1 MEERL
6 IQPRVG
12 FSLTHLEDGE
22 EVSWVLPGIT
32 FADDIPIRRNTFEI
46 ITLIFASQQ
55 GEGPTS
61 SEKEVSG
68 AAIEFLERRQRAVGR
83 QALGCH
89 GIVAN
94 EAVQGDLGWSS
105 VEAREATSKISYD
118 ARLRNMD
125 RNRWAKKLFVHT
137 HMTGTRTRWQK
148 RLYQLEKKYGFFAE
162 PLEVVTGERLESNV
176 RSRVREREVFQWFEA
191 AQAKPTLLVYSK
203 NKQLIAAE
211 TLLYDNSLGSRLLFE
226 ARAGA
231 LRTLVYRERFDPK
244 VVSTMCRAC
253 REEPETVEH
262 LVLYC
267 ECLLPAPLVDRRL
280 HSEVMLAYALG
291 FKTTADSDNLYTGG
305 ADDPPQDRHDI
316 STMQCAVEAE
326 EHELYGTPPSFSSGK
341 NVCRMD

>member
-1 MEERL
+1 
-6 IQPRVG
+6 
-12 FSLTHLEDGE
+12 
-22 EVSWVLPGIT
+22 
-32 FADDIPIRRNTFEI
+32 
-46 ITLIFASQQ
+46 
-55 GEGPTS
+55 
-61 SEKEVSG
+61 
-68 AAIEFLERRQRAVGR
+68 
-83 QALGCH
+83 
-89 GIVAN
+89 
-94 EAVQGDLGWSS
+94 
-105 VEAREATSKISYD
+105 
-118 ARLRNMD
+118 
-125 RNRWAKKLFVHT
+125 
-137 HMTGTRTRWQK
+137 MTGTRTRWQK

-162 PLEVVTGERLESNV
+162 PLQVVTGERLESKV

-267 ECLLPAPLVDRRL
+267 ESPASLRGDA
-280 HSEVMLAYALG
+280 SICTG

-316 STMQCAVEAE
+316 STMQCLAR
-326 EHELYGTPPSFSSGK
+326 YKGKSRIIIIIINGTIP
-341 NVCRMD
+341 

>member
-6 IQPRVG
+6 IQSRVG

-22 EVSWVLPGIT
+22 VVNWVLPGLT
-32 FADDIPIRRNTFEI
+32 FADDIVLMAETAEDMQRLLDICTAEAAPIRRNTFEI
-46 ITLIFASQQ
+46 ITFIFASQR

-89 GIVAN
+89 GNVAN

-105 VEAREATSKISYD
+105 
-118 ARLRNMD
+118 
-125 RNRWAKKLFVHT
+125 F
-137 HMTGTRTRWQK
+137 
-148 RLYQLEKKYGFFAE
+148 
-162 PLEVVTGERLESNV
+162 EVVTGERLESKV

-211 TLLYDNSLGSRLLFE
+211 TLLYDNSLDSRLLFE

-262 LVLYC
+262 LVIYC
-267 ECLLPAPLVDRRL
+267 ECLLPTSQVDRRL
-280 HSEVMLAYALG
+280 RSEVMLAYALG
-291 FKTTADSDNLYTGG
+291 FKTTTNSDNLYTGG
-305 ADDPPQDRHDI
+305 ADAPPQDRHAI
-316 STMQCAVEAE
+316 STMQCLAR
-326 EHELYGTPPSFSSGK
+326 YKGK
-341 NVCRMD
+341 SRIIIVIIIVL

>member
-1 MEERL
+1 MKGVESEDVIVTRGLRQGCPLSPLLYMLCVAGMEERL
-6 IQPRVG
+6 IQSRVG

-22 EVSWVLPGIT
+22 VVNWVFPGLT
-32 FADDIPIRRNTFEI
+32 FADDIVLMAEAAEDMQRLLDICTAEAAPIRRNTFEI

-68 AAIEFLERRQRAVGR
+68 AAI
-83 QALGCH
+83 
-89 GIVAN
+89 
-94 EAVQGDLGWSS
+94 
-105 VEAREATSKISYD
+105 
-118 ARLRNMD
+118 
-125 RNRWAKKLFVHT
+125 
-137 HMTGTRTRWQK
+137 
-148 RLYQLEKKYGFFAE
+148 
-162 PLEVVTGERLESNV
+162 
-176 RSRVREREVFQWFEA
+176 A
-191 AQAKPTLLVYSK
+191 AQAKPTLLVYSR
-203 NKQLIAAE
+203 NKLLIAAE

-244 VVSTMCRAC
+244 VVSTMCRVC

-267 ECLLPAPLVDRRL
+267 ECLLPTPLVDRRL

-291 FKTTADSDNLYTGG
+291 FKTTANSDILYTDG

-316 STMQCAVEAE
+316 STMQCVRRTKARL
-326 EHELYGTPPSFSSGK
+326 EHWWK
-341 NVCRMD
+341 KI